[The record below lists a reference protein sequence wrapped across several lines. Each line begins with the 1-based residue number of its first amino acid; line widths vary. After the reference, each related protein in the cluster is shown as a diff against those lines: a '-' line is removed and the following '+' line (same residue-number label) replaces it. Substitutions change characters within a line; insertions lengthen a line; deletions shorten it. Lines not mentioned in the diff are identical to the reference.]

1 AEAQQNL
8 GNLYA
13 EGRGVPQDYAA
24 ASKWFQRAAA
34 QGHAWAQAILGGM
47 YASGEGIPQDYVQ
60 AYKWFSL
67 AAAPLTEKQVRDE
80 AAKRRDSV
88 AARMTPAQLAE
99 AQKLAR
105 DWKKQ

>member
-1 AEAQQNL
+1 
-8 GNLYA
+8 
-13 EGRGVPQDYAA
+13 
-24 ASKWFQRAAA
+24 
-34 QGHAWAQAILGGM
+34 M

-60 AYKWFSL
+60 AYKWFYL
-67 AAAPLTEKQVRDE
+67 AAATLTEKQVRDE
-80 AAKRRDSV
+80 AAKRRDIV